1 MICKAFA
8 VCDAWYL
15 DPAIVALTSFMK
27 YNSRS
32 VQLRVYVE
40 AGTNYQRLRRALS
53 DYPVGFLEVEFPKLP
68 EHDGVRNAWSSAFFR
83 REALPA
89 FAQRIKA
96 MEELRGSADL
106 IVNLDLD
113 TLTVGS
119 LAPLLERCDTQHI
132 YGVSERENRTR
143 WMTAINAQEIAT
155 MPAYFNTGMAIYGRE
170 ALEDDLLEKYRG
182 FLREYGPRLY
192 CPEQDFLNFA
202 YADKI
207 RSIPAGYNLMYTDR
221 DYTNYAPV
229 VLHFLGAYKPWSAT
243 PPAVAK
249 ISHYFARYYTEIY
262 HLEVLNMLDKDFVK
276 HCYYNSQF

>member
-8 VCDAWYL
+8 VCDAGYT

-27 YNSRS
+27 YNGRS

-68 EHDGVRNAWSSAFFR
+68 EHAGVHNAWSSAFFQ

-89 FAQRIKA
+89 FAQRIKSL
-96 MEELRGSADL
+96 EELRESADL
-106 IVNLDLD
+106 IINLDLD

-143 WMTAINAQEIAT
+143 WMRAINAEDIAA

-192 CPEQDFLNFA
+192 CPEQDFINFTH
-202 YADKI
+202 ADKI

-221 DYTNYAPV
+221 DYATSAPV
-229 VLHFLGAYKPWSAT
+229 VLHFLGTYKPWSAA
-243 PPAVAK
+243 PAPAPK
-249 ISHYFARYYTEIY
+249 IGHYFQRYLREAER
-262 HLEVLNMLDKDFVK
+262 LGGLLSEDFLKRCHRNASLV
-276 HCYYNSQF
+276 